1 MVSKER
7 IFEIL
12 EKGRANDPMS
22 IGCDVFLSVLII
34 INVIAVCLETV
45 EALNTAYRSTFQFI
59 EIVSVIIFSVEYG
72 LRTWSP
78 VTIDISPNSS
88 PSPSRASTIPCLE

>member
-7 IFEIL
+7 IFEIR
-12 EKGRANDPMS
+12 KGRPNDPMS

-45 EALNTAYRSTFQFI
+45 EALNTAQKHVPVYR
-59 EIVSVIIFSVEYG
+59 
-72 LRTWSP
+72 
-78 VTIDISPNSS
+78 D
-88 PSPSRASTIPCLE
+88 CLGHYFCR